1 MSFLFPAFLA
11 GALAVAIPILLHFV
25 RRESAPPLA
34 FSDLRFLRR
43 AQSAATRRRWLR
55 DWLLLALRVA
65 ALLLLAAAFA
75 RPFFDASGLA
85 GRSVTVVALDRSF
98 SMAFPG
104 MFERAR
110 AAARAAV
117 AAAPAGDL
125 VGVVTFDD
133 RARVVAEPAPGRD
146 AAVAAIG
153 RAAAGYGATRYAAAL
168 DAAAGVIGARE
179 GRIVVVTDLQ
189 QSGWAAGG
197 GGLLPEGITVTA
209 QDVEP
214 AGGNLAVTVVEVT
227 PAGAAAVVVNTG
239 QESRTGRVELRAGG
253 AVIEAEEMP
262 LAPGANDIV
271 FDAALPPAGLLE
283 VAVEDPGGVAADDR
297 RYHLLGAA
305 DRMEVA
311 LIGSAADAF
320 YLDRALRAAP
330 EPERVV
336 VRSLEPAAVTAP
348 ALDGVGAV
356 WLLGNAGL
364 DRAGRGQLAALVA
377 AGAGLLVVAGPGLD
391 PALAADLLGPGA
403 ALAPATPPP
412 GNALGWSVRDAR
424 HPVFRVFGADPG
436 ALGQVRFSRTQPV
449 ESTGGRVLAAF
460 SDGMPALVEQVS
472 GAGRLLLFASDL
484 GNEWNDFPRRP
495 AFVPFVHEVTRYLGA
510 RREQPRSRLVADA
523 PPGVDPLPGAA
534 VAPDSGRSIVLNVD
548 PRESDPAR
556 MTAEAFQSRV
566 GRRDGALA
574 AGAAR
579 DDAATREAEQGWW
592 WYAILAM
599 AVLLVAESWL
609 GRAVA

>member
-11 GALAVAIPILLHFV
+11 GALAIAIPILLHFV

-43 AQSAATRRRWLR
+43 AQSAAVRRRWLR

-75 RPFFDASGLA
+75 RPFFDATGLA
-85 GRSVTVVALDRSF
+85 GRPVTVVALDTSF
-98 SMAFPG
+98 SMSFPG

-146 AAVAAIG
+146 AAAAAIG
-153 RAAAGYGATRYAAAL
+153 RAEAGYGATRYAAAL

-189 QSGWAAGG
+189 QSGWDAGAGG
-197 GGLLPEGITVTA
+197 LVPEGIAVTA
-209 QDVEP
+209 QAVEP
-214 AGGNLAVTVVEVT
+214 AGANLAVTALEVT
-227 PAGAAAVVVNTG
+227 PAGAAAVLTNTG
-239 QESRTGRVELRAGG
+239 GESRRGRVELRAGG

-262 LAPGANDIV
+262 LAPGPTDIV

-283 VAVEDPGGVAADDR
+283 VAVDDPGGVAADDR

-320 YLDRALRAAP
+320 YLERALRAAA
-330 EPERVV
+330 EQERFV
-336 VRSLEPAAVTAP
+336 VRHLEPAAVTAT
-348 ALDGVGAV
+348 ALDDMAAA
-356 WLLGNAGL
+356 WLLGTAGL
-364 DRAGRGQLAALVA
+364 DRPARARLAERVA
-377 AGAGLLVVAGPGLD
+377 AGAGLLLVAGPRLD
-391 PALAADLLGPGA
+391 PALAADLLGSGTA
-403 ALAPATPPP
+403 FAPPP
-412 GNALGWSVRDAR
+412 APTGGAVGWSVSDAR
-424 HPVFRVFGADPG
+424 HPIFRVFDADPG

-548 PRESDPAR
+548 PRESVPAR
-556 MTAEAFQSRV
+556 MTAEAFRSRV

>member
-11 GALAVAIPILLHFV
+11 GALAIAIPILLHFV
-25 RRESAPPLA
+25 RRQSAPPLA

-43 AQSAATRRRWLR
+43 AQSAAVRRRWLR

-75 RPFFDASGLA
+75 RPFYDATGLA
-85 GRSVTVVALDRSF
+85 GRPVTIVALDRSF

-146 AAVAAIG
+146 AAVAAIN
-153 RAAAGYGATRYAAAL
+153 RAAAGYGATGYAAAL
-168 DAAAGVIGARE
+168 DAAAGVIGTRE
-179 GRIVVVTDLQ
+179 GRMVVVTDLQ
-189 QSGWAAGG
+189 QSGWEAAAGG
-197 GGLLPEGITVTA
+197 RVPREVAVTA
-209 QDVEP
+209 TVVEP
-214 AGGNLAVTVVEVT
+214 AGDNLAVTAMEVT
-227 PAGAAAVVVNTG
+227 PAGAAAVVMNTAADD
-239 QESRTGRVELRAGG
+239 RPVRIELRAGG
-253 AVIEAEEMP
+253 VVIEAEEMM
-262 LAPGANDIV
+262 LAPGSTDVV

-283 VAVEDPGGVAADDR
+283 VAVDDPGGLAADDR

-305 DRMEVA
+305 DRLAVA
-311 LIGSAADAF
+311 IVGSAAAAF
-320 YLDRALRAAP
+320 YLERALRAAADR
-330 EPERVV
+330 ERFS
-336 VRSLEPAAVTAP
+336 VRHLEPGGVSGAA
-348 ALDGVGAV
+348 LEGVAAV
-356 WLLGNAGL
+356 WLLGTVGL
-364 DRAGRGQLAALVA
+364 ERPAREQLAALVA
-377 AGAGLLVVAGPGLD
+377 AGAGLLVAAGPGLD
-391 PALAADLLGPGA
+391 PALAAELLGPDAGF
-403 ALAPATPPP
+403 APAAPPP
-412 GNALGWSVRDAR
+412 GNALAWSVQDAR
-424 HPVFRVFGADPG
+424 HPIFRAFGADPG
-436 ALGQVRFSRTQPV
+436 ALGQVRFARTQPM
-449 ESTGGRVLAAF
+449 ELTGGRVLATF
-460 SDGMPALVEQVS
+460 SDGMPAIVEQEF
-472 GAGRLLLFASDL
+472 GAGRLLLLASDL

-495 AFVPFVHEVTRYLGA
+495 AFVPFAHEVTRYLGA

-523 PPGVDPLPGAA
+523 PPGVEPLPGAA
-534 VAPDSGRSIVLNVD
+534 VEPNGGRAIVLNVD

-556 MTAEAFQSRV
+556 MTAPAFEARV
-566 GRRDGALA
+566 GRA
-574 AGAAR
+574 AAAPVADAKG